1 MRPPH
6 ADPEVTPPLWHPGA
20 ARPAHPPSQV
30 LGVSLLACCSQLS
43 HCKVALHIPFLE
55 PETLFLPLPSPTF
68 LSSSFKIPSCCLRAT
83 SDVPFS
89 WAFPKLLAGI
99 QQFILQFCRAA
110 LYIQNKQTN
119 TQSHALT
126 ETEIIPISYET
137 CCHPA
142 FTIALS
148 LDSHSLW
155 SERGQSSTVH
165 KRRAGTWGSETSDLR
180 GLVRSHV
187 VACWPRPVQGQ
198 L

>member
-1 MRPPH
+1 M
-6 ADPEVTPPLWHPGA
+6 TPPLWHPGA

-30 LGVSLLACCSQLS
+30 LGVSLLACCPLPS

-55 PETLFLPLPSPTF
+55 PETLFPPLPSPTF
-68 LSSSFKIPSCCLRAT
+68 LSSLFKIPSSCLRAT

-119 TQSHALT
+119 TQSRALT

-155 SERGQSSTVH
+155 RGVRVTLSTIDEQAPGVQKPQSSGALSTVTWSL
-165 KRRAGTWGSETSDLR
+165 AGHALCKAGSSI
-180 GLVRSHV
+180 
-187 VACWPRPVQGQ
+187 
-198 L
+198 